1 MLKKLVLFA
10 REYLVTCLTLFAV
23 VAVAVGILYPLL
35 MTGISQAAFNRQANG
50 SIVKKNGKSVG
61 SSLIGQSFEDQTFFH
76 GRPSVAGK
84 NGCDAMA
91 SGASNLGPTNPDLI
105 KTVEKLADEVR
116 RENGLAPNA
125 QVPSDLVEASA
136 SGLDPDISPESARLQ
151 VPRVAKA
158 RRLPEKTILK
168 LVESHTMR
176 RQLGILGEPR
186 VNVLELNLALN
197 RLPR

>member
-23 VAVAVGILYPLL
+23 AVVAVGILYPLL

-61 SSLIGQSFEDQTFFH
+61 SSLIGQSFEDQTYFH
-76 GRPSVAGK
+76 GRPSAAGT
-84 NGCDAMA
+84 NGYDAMA

-105 KTVEKLADEVR
+105 KTVEKRADEVR
-116 RENGLAPNA
+116 RENGLTPNA
-125 QVPSDLVEASA
+125 KVPSDLVEASA

-151 VPRVAKA
+151 VSRVAKA

-168 LVESHTMR
+168 LVESHTR
-176 RQLGILGEPR
+176 KRQLGILGEPR

-197 RLPR
+197 RLSR

>member
-23 VAVAVGILYPLL
+23 AAVAVGILYPLL

-50 SIVKKNGKSVG
+50 SIVKKDGKSVG
-61 SSLIGQSFEDQTFFH
+61 SSLIGQSFEDQTYFH
-76 GRPSVAGK
+76 GRPSAAGT
-84 NGCDAMA
+84 NGYDAMA

-105 KTVEKLADEVR
+105 KTVEKRADEVR

-125 QVPSDLVEASA
+125 KVPSDLVEASA

-151 VPRVAKA
+151 VSRVAKA

-168 LVESHTMR
+168 LVESHTR
-176 RQLGILGEPR
+176 KRQLGILGEPR

-197 RLPR
+197 RLSR

>member
-1 MLKKLVLFA
+1 
-10 REYLVTCLTLFAV
+10 
-23 VAVAVGILYPLL
+23 
-35 MTGISQAAFNRQANG
+35 
-50 SIVKKNGKSVG
+50 
-61 SSLIGQSFEDQTFFH
+61 
-76 GRPSVAGK
+76 VAGK
-84 NGCDAMA
+84 KGYDAMA

-105 KTVEKLADEVR
+105 KTVEKRADEVR

-125 QVPSDLVEASA
+125 KVPSDLVEASA
-136 SGLDPDISPESARLQ
+136 SGLDPDITPESARLQ

-168 LVESHTMR
+168 LVESHTMK

-197 RLPR
+197 RLSR